1 MSPITFILFAYNEEK
16 RIAFAIRNLIPYGP
30 VLVLDGGSTDST
42 RQIVESL
49 GASFHSRPPSD
60 KPNVETQQNFEF
72 VKSLIQTDWIYWG
85 YVDNMVPKA
94 LLEKMI
100 EIAMENKF
108 KKVVLPMRTFLW
120 GNIEHPVLES
130 HAPML
135 FHKDFTTF
143 VDNHIHG
150 MGQFT
155 GTADQVLTLPITD
168 EYSLRHFST
177 YTTEKFVAGHMR
189 YAVAE
194 AHEKFATGKKFSN
207 VRMIAGMLRYWWIY
221 RKSLRLGTL
230 GIITLLSY
238 SFFRL
243 MAYAKLYEL
252 ENGISLESIEDSYS
266 KAKESLLNDFD
277 KK

>member
-16 RIAFAIRNLIPYGP
+16 RIAFAIRNLISYGP
-30 VLVLDGGSTDST
+30 VLVLDGGSTDRT
-42 RQIVESL
+42 KEIAEEL
-49 GASFHSRPPSD
+49 GATFHPRPASD
-60 KPNVETQQNFEF
+60 KPNSETQQNFEF
-72 VKSLIQTDWIYWG
+72 VKSLIKTDWIYWG
-85 YVDNMVPKA
+85 YVDNIAPKA
-94 LLEKMI
+94 LLEKMVNV
-100 EIAMENKF
+100 AAENKF

-120 GNIEHPVLES
+120 GNTEHAVLES

-194 AHEKFATGKKFSN
+194 AHEKFAAGKKFST
-207 VRMIAGMLRYWWIY
+207 VRMIAAMLRYWWIY
-221 RKSLRLGTL
+221 RKSLRLGRL

-252 ENGISLESIEDSYS
+252 ENGISLEGIEDSYG
-266 KAKESLLNDFD
+266 KAKESMLDDFD
-277 KK
+277 K